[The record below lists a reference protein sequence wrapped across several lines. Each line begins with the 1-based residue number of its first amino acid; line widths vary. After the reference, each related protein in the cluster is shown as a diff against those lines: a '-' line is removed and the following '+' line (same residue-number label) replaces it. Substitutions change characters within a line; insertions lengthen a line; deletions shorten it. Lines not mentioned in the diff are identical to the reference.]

1 MDIKQ
6 YNELTDELATA
17 ARKLCEEVAAHDGV
31 DPLSEQ
37 FLLGLKDPRLGHKHY
52 LAFRDEELVG
62 VGAYDGESAEL
73 TVRPDARRLG
83 VGEALWQALGRVP
96 TWAHGN
102 LTPAQGL
109 GESLGLNITRRL
121 LVMEL
126 TGEALAQV
134 EGAEGLVNLKD
145 YEEKVGEKAQE
156 EWLKVNNEAFD
167 WHPEQGG
174 WDMDRLRRAQDV
186 EWFNPED
193 VLFLVDEQGIM
204 GFHWL
209 KVHGENLG
217 EIYVVGLAKRA
228 RGRGLG
234 DPLLRAGIVHL
245 RDERHVDRVILYVE
259 DDNQP
264 AVKAYEKLGFRIA
277 EEHVLYCLRT

>member
-6 YNELTDELATA
+6 YNELSEELATA
-17 ARKLCEEVAAHDGV
+17 AKKLCEEVAAHDGV
-31 DPLSEQ
+31 EPLSEQ
-37 FLLGLKDPRLGHKHY
+37 FLLGLNDPRLGHQHY
-52 LAFRDEELVG
+52 LAYQDERLVG
-62 VGAYDGESAEL
+62 VGAFDGQSAEL

-83 VGEALWQALGRVP
+83 VGEALWHALGSVP

-102 LTPAQGL
+102 LPAAQGL
-109 GESLGLNITRRL
+109 GKSLGLKVKRRL

-134 EGAEGLVNLKD
+134 EGAEGLVSLAD
-145 YEEKVGEKAQE
+145 YQAADAQE
-156 EWLKVNNEAFD
+156 QWLKVNNEAFD

-174 WDMDRLRRAQDV
+174 WDLERLERAQDT

-209 KVHGENLG
+209 KVHGEGLG
-217 EIYVVGLAKRA
+217 EIYVVGLGKRA

-245 RDERHVDRVILYVE
+245 RDERKVERVILYVE

-264 AVKAYEKLGFRIA
+264 AVKAYEKLGFEIA
-277 EEHVLYCLRT
+277 EEHVLFSLHT